1 MDSHALLQVIFL
13 TKVSNLHLL
22 HLLHW
27 QADSLPVALPGK
39 PLAGAC
45 YSVQLLSHIQF
56 FVTPQTAAHQASLSI
71 TNSQSLLKLMSI
83 RLVMSSSYLI
93 FCRPLLLRSS
103 VFPDIRVF
111 PNESVFCIRWP
122 NYWTF
127 SFSISL
133 SPSEYSGQISFR
145 MG

>member
-71 TNSQSLLKLMSI
+71 TNSWSLFKLMSI
-83 RLVMSSSYLI
+83 ELVMPSNHLI
-93 FCRPLLLRSS
+93 LCHPLHFLPSI
-103 VFPDIRVF
+103 FPITRVF
-111 PNESVFCIRWP
+111 SKESVLRIQVAKVLEFQLQHQ
-122 NYWTF
+122 F
-127 SFSISL
+127 F
-133 SPSEYSGQISFR
+133 Q
-145 MG
+145 